1 MNRACFLDA
10 PVRVVS
16 CELLSMGHPL
26 GVSGVR
32 VVNDIARQLWGEAG
46 VNQVEGARVG
56 LAQMLGGILT
66 RIESPVVAGIH
77 ILVK

>member
-10 PVRVVS
+10 PVRVVNY
-16 CELLSMGHPL
+16 ELLSMGHPL

-77 ILVK
+77 ILEK

>member
-16 CELLSMGHPL
+16 GGLLSMGHPL
-26 GVSGVR
+26 GASGVR

-56 LAQMLGGILT
+56 LAQMLGGVLT
-66 RIESPVVAGIH
+66 GIESPVVAGIH

>member
-10 PVRVVS
+10 PVRVVNY
-16 CELLSMGHPL
+16 ELLSMGHPL
-26 GVSGVR
+26 GASGVR

-56 LAQMLGGILT
+56 LAQMLGGVLT
-66 RIESPVVAGIH
+66 GIESPVVAGIH

>member
-16 CELLSMGHPL
+16 CELLPMWHSL
-26 GVSGVR
+26 GASGVR
-32 VVNDIARQLWGEAG
+32 VVNDIARQLWGEAV

-56 LAQMLGGILT
+56 LAQMLSGVLT
-66 RIESPVVAGIH
+66 GIESPVVAGIH